1 MTSSPYQHQDPRQI
15 ALQRQ
20 IEQERQDGD
29 LQRLQR
35 LELLWV
41 HRYGVKTLPVAD
53 RSMDQPGDP
62 WDASEPSPVEV
73 SQAEVD
79 RFLGQASLD
88 QSDPDQPT
96 KSQQDQPDQPDQPTL
111 DDQEPAAPEAVGPVP
126 VASPQRLRR
135 WLKPL
140 NRSESSK
147 AS

>member
-1 MTSSPYQHQDPRQI
+1 MTSSPYQPQDLRQI

-62 WDASEPSPVEV
+62 WDTSEPSPVEV

-88 QSDPDQPT
+88 QSD
-96 KSQQDQPDQPDQPTL
+96 QDQPAL
-111 DDQEPAAPEAVGPVP
+111 DDQEPSAPKAVGPVP

>member
-1 MTSSPYQHQDPRQI
+1 VTSSPYQHQDPRQI

-41 HRYGVKTLPVAD
+41 HRYGVKTLPVAG
-53 RSMDQPGDP
+53 RPMDQPGDP
-62 WDASEPSPVEV
+62 WDTSEPSPVEV

-88 QSDPDQPT
+88 QSDQDQPT
-96 KSQQDQPDQPDQPTL
+96 KSHQDQPTL
-111 DDQEPAAPEAVGPVP
+111 DDQEPSAPEAVGPVP

-140 NRSESSK
+140 NRSESFK

>member
-41 HRYGVKTLPVAD
+41 HRYGVKTLPVAG
-53 RSMDQPGDP
+53 RPMDQPGDP
-62 WDASEPSPVEV
+62 WDTSEPSPVEV

-79 RFLGQASLD
+79 CFLGQASLD
-88 QSDPDQPT
+88 QSD
-96 KSQQDQPDQPDQPTL
+96 QDQSTL
-111 DDQEPAAPEAVGPVP
+111 DDQEPSAPDAVGPVP